1 MGRQARLRLVGSVAA
16 PADTRDLFDAC
27 CTRARGRAVR
37 TRVGFWLAVGVLG
50 AVAVGGTFPIPLYP
64 VYQMAFGFS
73 MLVLSAI
80 FAGFLVG
87 LTVSLLCLGCASD
100 RLGRRIVLLAALV
113 VAAGAGALFLEAS
126 SVPWLVAARVVSGIA
141 VGLATPAAGAAIA
154 ELEPHGDLH
163 RASLL
168 TAVVTVGGLGVGPL
182 VSGLLAEYTS
192 APRTVPWVVYL
203 GLLAAAAVA
212 LLFVPETMTERRGAM
227 SSMPRFTRLPVHL
240 RFTFVRATATAVAGF
255 SAIGFFSSLVPSL
268 LKSALG
274 RPNHALG
281 GLVVFSLYAAAAVG
295 QVGGRRLG
303 RRRAIP
309 PGLVLTALGLAV
321 VAVGFA
327 DTSISVVVLGGLGA
341 GLAVM
346 GGLGLLNA
354 ACPPERRAETLS
366 AYFTVT
372 YLTSAVPVVAAA
384 FMAQHVGSVSATV
397 MVAGWIGLLVVA
409 LLGVRLVGRAPA
421 PRSGAASP

>member
-1 MGRQARLRLVGSVAA
+1 M
-16 PADTRDLFDAC
+16 
-27 CTRARGRAVR
+27 
-37 TRVGFWLAVGVLG
+37 
-50 AVAVGGTFPIPLYP
+50 
-64 VYQMAFGFS
+64 
-73 MLVLSAI
+73 
-80 FAGFLVG
+80 
-87 LTVSLLCLGCASD
+87 
-100 RLGRRIVLLAALV
+100 
-113 VAAGAGALFLEAS
+113 
-126 SVPWLVAARVVSGIA
+126 
-141 VGLATPAAGAAIA
+141 
-154 ELEPHGDLH
+154 
-163 RASLL
+163 
-168 TAVVTVGGLGVGPL
+168 
-182 VSGLLAEYTS
+182 
-192 APRTVPWVVYL
+192 
-203 GLLAAAAVA
+203 
-212 LLFVPETMTERRGAM
+212 
-227 SSMPRFTRLPVHL
+227 HL

-281 GLVVFSLYAAAAVG
+281 GLVVFFLYAATAVG
-295 QVGGRRLG
+295 QLGGRGLG

-309 PGLVLTALGLAV
+309 PGLVLTAIGLAV

-327 DTSISVVVLGGLGA
+327 DTSISVVVLGAVLGGLGA

-397 MVAGWIGLLVVA
+397 MVAGWIGLLVVT
-409 LLGVRLVGRAPA
+409 LIGVRLVGRAPA